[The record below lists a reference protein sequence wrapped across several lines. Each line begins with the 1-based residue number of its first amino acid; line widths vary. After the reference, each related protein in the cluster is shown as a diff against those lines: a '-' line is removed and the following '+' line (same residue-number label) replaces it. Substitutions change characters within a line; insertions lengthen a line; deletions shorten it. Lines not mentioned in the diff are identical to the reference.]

1 MIRRMNEDLPLARRD
16 SIARRLAEGQ
26 PVVAAALAVEFDI
39 SEDAIRRDLR
49 ALAAQGLC
57 RRVYGGA
64 LPLSSATVPMAVR
77 MDEASER
84 KHALGRAAV
93 PLIQRGELLFLDSSS
108 TNLALV
114 AHLPED
120 FGLTVATNSID
131 IAAAALRR
139 SDLQLV
145 MIGGAVDPVVG
156 GCVDANALQTVARM
170 NIDRCFLGACAVSP
184 KGGISV
190 FDMADAAF
198 KRAVLAASERSA
210 VLSTNEKLATR
221 SPYRVAA
228 IAEID
233 CFVVEHDLSRGQR
246 SALAKAGA
254 SIFTAAP
261 PVVDPAHTLDS
272 L

>member
-1 MIRRMNEDLPLARRD
+1 MISRMNEELPLARRD
-16 SIARRLAEGQ
+16 SIAGRLADGQ
-26 PVVAAALAVEFDI
+26 SVVAAVLAAEFGV

-64 LPLSSATVPMAVR
+64 LPVTPASRPMAAR
-77 MDEASER
+77 IDEASER
-84 KHALGRAAV
+84 KQALARAAV
-93 PLIQRGELLFLDSSS
+93 PSIQRGEFLFLDSSS

-114 AHLPED
+114 GYLPED

-145 MIGGAVDPVVG
+145 MIGGTVDPVVG
-156 GCVDANALQTVARM
+156 GCVDASALQSVARM

-198 KRAVLAASERSA
+198 KRAVLAVSEHSA
-210 VLSTNEKLATR
+210 VLSTNEKLDTR

-228 IAEID
+228 IEEID
-233 CFVVEHDLSRGQR
+233 CFIVEHDLPRTHR
-246 SALAKAGA
+246 LALAEAGA
-254 SIFTAAP
+254 SIVAAAAP
-261 PVVDPAHTLDS
+261 VLGHACTEGPL
-272 L
+272 

>member
-16 SIARRLAEGQ
+16 SIASRLAEGQ
-26 PVVAAALAVEFDI
+26 SVVATALAVEFGV

-64 LPLSSATVPMAVR
+64 LPITPASVPIAAR
-77 MDEASER
+77 IDQAAER
-84 KHALGRAAV
+84 KHALARAAV

-114 AHLPED
+114 AYLPED

-131 IAAAALRR
+131 IAAAVLRR

-145 MIGGAVDPVVG
+145 MMGGAVDPIVG
-156 GCVDANALQTVARM
+156 GCVDATALQAVERM

-198 KRAVLAASERSA
+198 KRAVLAASEHNA
-210 VLSTNEKLATR
+210 VLSTNEKLVTR

-228 IAEID
+228 IKEID
-233 CFVVEHDLSRGQR
+233 CFVVEHDLPRAQR
-246 SALAKAGA
+246 LALARAGA
-254 SIFTAAP
+254 SVVAAAP
-261 PVVDPAHTLDS
+261 PTVGQPHTLAP